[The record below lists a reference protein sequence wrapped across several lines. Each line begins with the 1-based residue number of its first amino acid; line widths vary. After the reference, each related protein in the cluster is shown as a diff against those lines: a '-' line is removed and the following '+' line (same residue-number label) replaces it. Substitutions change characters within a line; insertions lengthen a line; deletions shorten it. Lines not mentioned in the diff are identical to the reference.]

1 MGVFVGLLYQWQRV
15 KRMESNRRIPT
26 DKIASNGE
34 IVVPPLIAT
43 NDKRRNSR
51 SGSLSAGAKPNNAV
65 EDPVVEVKGRDYS
78 KQTSPEHGE
87 SITSTDIAAMHPCQ
101 SDHSLVNKCNG
112 PRTSDSAVCVQ
123 HNPNLADSSSNSP
136 ESPVGNWERNR
147 FQGNIDP
154 GDRENKLRHTS
165 TSSAG
170 GWEIP
175 LSQSS
180 YTASYNGAIGHPS
193 MQPHSSAGYPRST
206 AMRPMSLS
214 RLSYTSSGVADS
226 YVPAGSPMSP
236 NSRTLP
242 QRQSSLAP
250 TPDRPSNGRVTI
262 PLPDSY
268 DC

>member
-15 KRMESNRRIPT
+15 KRMESNKRIPMG
-26 DKIASNGE
+26 KIASNGE
-34 IVVPPLIAT
+34 IIVPPLTAT

-51 SGSLSAGAKPNNAV
+51 SGSLSVGAKPNNAV
-65 EDPVVEVKGRDYS
+65 EDPVVEVKGRDNS

-87 SITSTDIAAMHPCQ
+87 SITSTDITAMHTCQ

-123 HNPNLADSSSNSP
+123 HNPNLADSPSNSP

-170 GWEIP
+170 GWEMQIP

-180 YTASYNGAIGHPS
+180 YTASYNGAIGHPNV
-193 MQPHSSAGYPRST
+193 QRHSSAGYSRST
-206 AMRPMSLS
+206 ATRPLSLS

-226 YVPAGSPMSP
+226 YVPSGSPMSP

-242 QRQSSLAP
+242 QRQS
-250 TPDRPSNGRVTI
+250 TPDRPSNGHVTI